1 VLAVDTNV
9 VVRYLTGDD
18 PAQAKRARAVIDR
31 EDVLVTATVLL
42 ESEWVLRAI
51 YGFEPA
57 RLAMSFEQFAGLPHV
72 QLAQADAIKRALAWF
87 GSGMDFADALHLAG
101 ADGCDAFVTFDEGFI
116 KSARAIGMP
125 MVRRP

>member
-18 PAQAKRARAVIDR
+18 PAQARRARAIIDH

-42 ESEWVLRAI
+42 ESEWVLCTV

-57 RLAMSFEQFAGLPHV
+57 RLALSFENFAGLPHV
-72 QLAQADAIKRALAWF
+72 SFAQADTVKRALAWF
-87 GSGMDFADALHLAG
+87 RSGMDFANALHLAG
-101 ADGCDAFVTFDEGFI
+101 ADGCDAFLTFDESFI
-116 KSARAIGMP
+116 KSAKAVGMTA
-125 MVRRP
+125 VRRP